1 MCRGTLKHSSTIW
14 DSGIPRPVS
23 RLRLYAAPGQSPKC
37 CSLGR
42 KWAGFL
48 GPSRTPGFCASLLRH
63 PHLCTSQPQP
73 SRCACSTWHPRA
85 RAPGG
90 LLTSV
95 APYPPTRANTMPAAK
110 EPSLYPR
117 TAGWPSLSLRCSF
130 QGRVSVVPPTPHS
143 LWSPGQ
149 QGPGLEQKP
158 QVCLCSSWRSPETV
172 RFIPRH
178 GSEAPCPPAPYFFPS
193 SLEPGWVLKLN
204 SRAWTFFSRK
214 AKS

>member
-1 MCRGTLKHSSTIW
+1 MLFTGEKMGW
-14 DSGIPRPVS
+14 IPRAVS
-23 RLRLYAAPGQSPKC
+23 DTR
-37 CSLGR
+37 
-42 KWAGFL
+42 
-48 GPSRTPGFCASLLRH
+48 LLRFPSQAPPSLH
-63 PHLCTSQPQP
+63 ITAAAFPMRLQHVAPKGHLT
-73 SRCACSTWHPRA
+73 

-95 APYPPTRANTMPAAK
+95 APYPPARANTMPAAK